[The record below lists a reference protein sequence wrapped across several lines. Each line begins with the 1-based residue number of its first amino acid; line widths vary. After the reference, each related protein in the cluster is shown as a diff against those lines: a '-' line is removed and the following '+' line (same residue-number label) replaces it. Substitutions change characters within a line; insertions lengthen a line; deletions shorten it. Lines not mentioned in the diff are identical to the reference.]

1 MRKENDF
8 SLNHLQDTTELMEVL
23 GIMQNMLAAEDF
35 QKMFELDIKDPWN
48 IDVEIKIRRMGS
60 ILIKDIL
67 IDLKKRNVKPEEK

>member
-1 MRKENDF
+1 
-8 SLNHLQDTTELMEVL
+8 
-23 GIMQNMLAAEDF
+23 MQNMLAAEEF

>member
-23 GIMQNMLAAEDF
+23 GIMQNMLAAEEF